1 MNLRMQ
7 QEMRDMAMLSP
18 LCTPV
23 GIRPTYG
30 ILQLLD
36 GLIGEVLQLIA
47 RHGVCRIAICSGP
60 TADPG
65 HPRIPRLVWP
75 PSLK

>member
-7 QEMRDMAMLSP
+7 QEMRDMAMFSP
-18 LCTPV
+18 LYAPV

-47 RHGVCRIAICSGP
+47 RHGVCRIVIEWVERVTSVQISSGSISMSS
-60 TADPG
+60 
-65 HPRIPRLVWP
+65 R
-75 PSLK
+75 